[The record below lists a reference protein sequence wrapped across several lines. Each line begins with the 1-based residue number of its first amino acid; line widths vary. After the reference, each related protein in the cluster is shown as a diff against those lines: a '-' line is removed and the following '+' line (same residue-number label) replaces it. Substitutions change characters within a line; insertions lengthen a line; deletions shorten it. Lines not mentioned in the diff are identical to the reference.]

1 MTRSL
6 AVLLALTA
14 LTLVVFALWPGTDLA
29 VSHVFYDRGGFIGRD
44 GLERFGRDFFRVTP
58 FVVLAAFVALYAL
71 RRCGVA
77 VPYAPSGRGLA
88 FLAVTMA
95 LGPGLIVNLGLKDH
109 THRPRPVHV
118 AEFGGS
124 DEFRPWYRF
133 DGACRINCSFVSG
146 EAASGFWMVA
156 PAILL
161 PPPARGPAMG
171 VAVAF
176 GIGAS
181 LLRIAFGGHFLSDAL
196 LGGLITLI
204 VIVLARRV
212 IWPRGAP

>member
-1 MTRSL
+1 MTG
-6 AVLLALTA
+6 AALSVATG
-14 LTLVVFALWPGTDLA
+14 WN
-29 VSHVFYDRGGFIGRD
+29 VSGAISSG
-44 GLERFGRDFFRVTP
+44 VTP

-71 RRCGVA
+71 RRYGVA
-77 VPYAPSGRGLA
+77 VPYAPSARGLA

-118 AEFGGS
+118 AEFGGRTNFVRGIAS
-124 DEFRPWYRF
+124 TGPAGSTARSFPARPPK
-133 DGACRINCSFVSG
+133 
-146 EAASGFWMVA
+146 ASGWS
-156 PAILL
+156 LRRLSL
-161 PPPARGPAMG
+161 PPPARAPAMA

-176 GIGAS
+176 GFGAS

-196 LGGLITLI
+196 LGGLIALI

-212 IWPRGAP
+212 IWPRGGP